1 MEVKLAVVS
10 QQGKVAS
17 ALRYAL
23 SRWAG
28 LSRFLDDGHIEID
41 SNIVERA
48 IRPLALNRKE
58 CVVRGLGRRW
68 RALGDPR
75 LAHRDLQTQW
85 RRSASLSRRHLRPPR
100 RRSPDQSR
108 RRTASVEL
116 GRGSPSPKGRVTSL
130 TEQRCFIALDEGAK
144 RRPIASRRQTRG
156 GPLGANG
163 RAHARMLLPG
173 AFGHRCCCGIAS
185 SPRNRIDGAMT
196 H

>member
-10 QQGKVAS
+10 QQGKVAA

-100 RRSPDQSR
+100 RRSPDQSP

-116 GRGSPSPKGRVTSL
+116 GRGFPCPCRPSCPQS
-130 TEQRCFIALDEGAK
+130 ASHYGAA
-144 RRPIASRRQTRG
+144 RSRDLAPASCW
-156 GPLGANG
+156 PV
-163 RAHARMLLPG
+163 
-173 AFGHRCCCGIAS
+173 AS
-185 SPRNRIDGAMT
+185 QAVE
-196 H
+196 